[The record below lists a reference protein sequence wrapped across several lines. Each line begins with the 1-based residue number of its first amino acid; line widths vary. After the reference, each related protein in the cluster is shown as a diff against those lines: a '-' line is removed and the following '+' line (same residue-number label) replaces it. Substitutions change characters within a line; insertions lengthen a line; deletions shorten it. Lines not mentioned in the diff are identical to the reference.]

1 MAKKI
6 LIIEDHP
13 ATVEMIRILLEVEG
27 FEVAVAYNGISGLEK
42 VSSEKPDL
50 ILLDVMMPEISGLD
64 VCRELKNKEETKKIP
79 VVIVSIKAT
88 EENVKEGME
97 AGANDYIGKPFDP
110 RKLID
115 TINKY
120 I

>member
-27 FEVAVAYNGISGLEK
+27 FEIAVAYNGKSGIEK

-64 VCRELKNKEETKKIP
+64 VCRKLKDKEETKKIP
-79 VVIVSIKAT
+79 VVIVSIKAS
-88 EENVKEGME
+88 EENVKAGME

-110 RKLID
+110 RKLIE

>member
-1 MAKKI
+1 
-6 LIIEDHP
+6 
-13 ATVEMIRILLEVEG
+13 VEG
-27 FEVAVAYNGISGLEK
+27 FEIAVAYNGKSGIEK

-64 VCRELKNKEETKKIP
+64 VCRKLKDKEETKKIP
-79 VVIVSIKAT
+79 VVIVSIKAS
-88 EENVKEGME
+88 EENVKAGME

-110 RKLID
+110 RKLIE
-115 TINKY
+115 TINKF